1 MSYKE
6 NLHNFSINW
15 SKASELVWKWVNG
28 HIDLLTK
35 ENRKLL
41 YTVAHDPEFKPSKM
55 GEVSKDA
62 IYKFKAKN
70 PQLFCEMRKFS
81 KYEDYIISKNNNIE
95 IKSEPDDAEPQIT
108 TKKRPHTSGTG
119 DNLTGPSNLIS
130 ENSNRNPLVKDAEL
144 QITAMKGTSLA
155 YRQCLNCS
163 GS

>member
-1 MSYKE
+1 M
-6 NLHNFSINW
+6 
-15 SKASELVWKWVNG
+15 VWKWANG

-41 YTVAHDPEFKPSKM
+41 YTVAHDPESKPSKM

-108 TKKRPHTSGTG
+108 TKK
-119 DNLTGPSNLIS
+119 
-130 ENSNRNPLVKDAEL
+130 
-144 QITAMKGTSLA
+144 
-155 YRQCLNCS
+155 
-163 GS
+163 